1 MTLMQKIQTFNAIIA
16 KGKKSESKEKTII
29 VLPKLNKEEH
39 DEFYNSIYQKIHSA
53 EFNPN
58 TKTYTYTI
66 KRKSKSVEIN
76 LIEKRNYSKKK
87 CLQNKS

>member
-1 MTLMQKIQTFNAIIA
+1 MTLMQKIQTFNAITA
-16 KGKKSESKEKTII
+16 KGKKSESKGKTII
-29 VLPKLNKEEH
+29 VLPKLKKEEH

-66 KRKSKSVEIN
+66 RRKSGVIEIN
-76 LIEKRNYSKKK
+76 LIEKRKYTK
-87 CLQNKS
+87 CSQNKN